1 MKTIF
6 IKTCR
11 QIMAVFVAVAMLFS
25 TTKIPVAYAYFT
37 AKGES
42 AVLTFDI
49 KKAGIQITAFTT
61 FINAFLFNNEEES
74 INGEGKHAASSY
86 GAGILSPGAN
96 PAINTPGA
104 ATLEALFGRDRG
116 SMDEKLARVRKIQV
130 EIRLEEG
137 FEVAAIDIPSIEIH
151 HGENSVH
158 ALAGRFDGD
167 DILVVDFDRDIIA
180 GWFKEA
186 DTRSEYAY
194 FVVTGEG
201 YPAGA
206 ERFIFSSE
214 ASLLLK
220 GSYQTK
226 LVEIDGAA
234 ALFIP
239 GPGNTTIEA
248 YALVNQDQTRV
259 TGGRWA
265 LENAAV
271 LQGVEIDSKTGLLT
285 IYTNSFPESVHI
297 IAVIDLEGR
306 TLVARKTVELYRMPQ
321 FSISGADTIT
331 IPLPY
336 ENSREQYA
344 IQSSDSNTLTDVRWG
359 LSEEVSGVG
368 VDENG
373 LVTVTGETAVDS
385 FTLTALLTVGLKET
399 NVPLTV
405 KKQISLETVE
415 VGSIEVLGAESILI
429 PEGELFR
436 QNYQA
441 LVFDPQGNELQ
452 GEPVTW
458 TIENI
463 AGNSSGI
470 SLSEEGSL
478 VVETYAVAGE
488 ITIAATAVR
497 NNEISG
503 SKTVNLAEQYQENI
517 VPPPGPLPE
526 EKGKLFIEGRTL
538 ILIPP
543 GEETKTFAYLA
554 TDYQSKS
561 LENVFFSLQ
570 AEYTGV
576 NLHENGALTIDA
588 SAAEGDIV
596 LLASLLEE
604 QDAAEETESP
614 SLTGELTV
622 TLALPAPSAIQ
633 VEGPVT
639 LEIPPVVNDNDDEE
653 TPPETRAGY
662 TAKVFDQE
670 DSLLANAGVIWS
682 LWEAVEG
689 VTLSDT
695 GELTVT
701 QAAKA
706 GTITIMAVSLDN
718 DEVTGFLEIELLAG
732 AESPAEDTPPGREE
746 DPPALEELPKEGTGG
761 GGGGNDGDGDSDM
774 TGTDIDDNSSTGDE
788 DAENSNEDAGYT
800 DQEDTAGNHDHV
812 NTDDEAIIDNNDHNP
827 DDSAHDQN
835 DSDSGDAAGKDEE
848 DAGSNGEDL
857 QNSDNDEPSD
867 EPSDELPDGLPEEQ
881 PDEVSKDTDEG
892 NAAGVAAN
900 ATAGEDGED
909 NEQQDRDQGGSQK
922 QDDYQDDY
930 AVSPENEETPAAE
943 DTADSGD

>member
-1 MKTIF
+1 MKAIL

-11 QIMAVFVAVAMLFS
+11 QVMAVFIAVAMLFS
-25 TTKIPVAYAYFT
+25 IMKIPVSYAYFT

-42 AVLTFDI
+42 AVLTFEI
-49 KKAGIQITAFTT
+49 KKAGIRINAFAT
-61 FINAFLFNNEEES
+61 FINDFLINREEES
-74 INGEGKHAASSY
+74 MNKVGKNKVSVYSTETSNATVSPPLDPLGAS
-86 GAGILSPGAN
+86 A
-96 PAINTPGA
+96 
-104 ATLEALFGRDRG
+104 LEALFGKGRG
-116 SMDEKLARVRKIQV
+116 NMAEKLETVNKVQV
-130 EIRLEEG
+130 AICLEEG
-137 FEVAAIDIPSIEIH
+137 FDVAAIDIPSVKIYY
-151 HGENSVH
+151 GTNSVH
-158 ALAGRFDGD
+158 ALSGRLDGND
-167 DILVVDFDRDIIA
+167 KLVVDFNRDLIA
-180 GWFKEA
+180 GWFAKA
-186 DTRSEYAY
+186 DRGLEYAT
-194 FVVTGEG
+194 FVITGEG
-201 YPAGA
+201 YPDGA

-220 GSYQTK
+220 GSYETRF
-226 LVEIDGAA
+226 IDIEGAA
-234 ALFIP
+234 AIFIP
-239 GPGNTTIEA
+239 GPGETTAEA
-248 YALVNQDQTRV
+248 YTLVNQDQTLLA
-259 TGGRWA
+259 GSQWA
-265 LENAAV
+265 LENAASV
-271 LQGVEIDSKTGLLT
+271 KGVAIDSATGMLT
-285 IYTNSFPESVHI
+285 VYSNSLPEPVHL
-297 IAVIDLEGR
+297 IAMIELEGR
-306 TLVARKTVELYRMPQ
+306 TLIARKIVELYKAPQ
-321 FSISGADTIT
+321 FLIKGADTIT
-331 IPLPY
+331 LPLPH
-336 ENSREQYA
+336 ENSREQYT
-344 IQSSDSNTLTDVRWG
+344 IQPVDGNTLTAVRWK
-359 LSEEVSGVG
+359 LAAEVEG
-368 VDENG
+368 VDVEENG
-373 LVTVTGETAVDS
+373 LVTVTDGAVVEGFLLLAAGEVEIK
-385 FTLTALLTVGLKET
+385 GT
-399 NVPLTV
+399 NIPLTLQ
-405 KKQISLETVE
+405 KQIGLETIKIGSVE
-415 VGSIEVLGAESILI
+415 VTGAESVFV
-429 PEGELFR
+429 PDGEPFPAD
-436 QNYQA
+436 YKA
-441 LVFDPQGNELQ
+441 LVYDPQGNELQ

-458 TIENI
+458 SVEIT
-463 AGNSSGI
+463 AGSSSGI
-470 SLSEEGSL
+470 TLNEEGSL
-478 VVETYAVAGE
+478 IIENYAVPGN
-488 ITIAATAVR
+488 ITVVATAVR
-497 NNEISG
+497 NKESSG
-503 SKTVNLAEQYQENI
+503 FKTVTIAGQYREGP
-517 VPPPGPLPE
+517 VPLPE
-526 EKGKLFIEGRTL
+526 LILKEEEQLFIAGRTF
-538 ILIPP
+538 ILIPT
-543 GEETKTFAYLA
+543 GDETKTF
-554 TDYQSKS
+554 TYQAADH
-561 LENVFFSLQ
+561 LGNPLDNVLFSLLAEQ
-570 AEYTGV
+570 AGV
-576 NLHENGALTIDA
+576 NLLENGTLTVDA
-588 SAAEGDIV
+588 SAAAGNIV
-596 LLASLLEE
+596 L
-604 QDAAEETESP
+604 QAAFREVPAAGEETESP
-614 SLTGELTV
+614 PLTGALTV
-622 TLALPAPSAIQ
+622 TLALLAPAAIQ

-909 NEQQDRDQGGSQK
+909 NEQQDCDQGGSQE
-922 QDDYQDDY
+922 QGGYQDDY